1 MANHPISYASRTLN
15 THEKNYSTIEK
26 ELLTIVWAVKYYR
39 PYLYGRE
46 FDLKTDHQPLKWL
59 QKKNSGKDINPRLQ
73 RWLIQLGEYD
83 AKIDYITGKENKIAD
98 FLSRINSDEIN
109 MVNSENLGMTLYK
122 MLQIKD
128 LNAGE
133 QQDQTMLSIE
143 VQTSHSHEENVY
155 NHFNTLNTVVNRFKQ
170 QLILVEVKEK
180 EVENIFKTK
189 RIFIDIRDINSHN
202 IINIVDKYFEKGKIA
217 IYSELNRKEHNEIEQ
232 ILLNAYTNHQNMSF
246 VNCTNFAKDIGDE
259 YELKKQISF
268 FHKIEVGHSGII
280 PTYEGMKHKVY
291 HPQLKIKIHEIIN
304 NCDICSGG
312 KYDRNPIKAKLQF
325 TETPNTVNEIG
336 HIDIYVNSKQSFII
350 FIDKFSKHV
359 ISFHLPDRNSQTI
372 IEKINEFLSIKGHIK
387 KFVFDNE
394 FNSKPIREF
403 LNKEHIEFHAT
414 KSHSHTGNSDVER
427 INNTLTERIRT
438 LNLEEKASIIIQMC
452 KAVKLYNNSFHTTI
466 KATPLDVQNNKI
478 EHSII
483 KNRLEEA
490 KLKIISNHNTRKENY
505 LETRRE
511 GFIRNYKS
519 VRHKEEPKFIKRNLE
534 NVHTSN
540 IKRPLKFA
548 NDNNDTRN
556 TNDN

>member
-1 MANHPISYASRTLN
+1 LKQEKLKIRLEKCSFLKKETDFLGHILTPEGIKPNPNKVEVIQKLKLPISQKQIKSFLGITGFYRKFIKDYSKIAYPMVAYLKKDAKINVNNPSYITAFENLKNIITNPPILRYPIFTKRFKLTTDASNFAIGAVLTQDDHPISYASRTLN

-26 ELLTIVWAVKYYR
+26 ELLAIVWSVKYYR

-73 RWLIQLGEYD
+73 RWLVQLGEYD

-109 MVNSENLGMTLYK
+109 MVNSENLGMTLNK

-143 VQTSHSHEENVY
+143 VQTSHSHEENLY
-155 NHFNTLNTVVNRFKQ
+155 NHFNILNTVVNRFKQ
-170 QLILVEVKEK
+170 QLILVEEKEK
-180 EVENIFKTK
+180 EVENIFKNK

-202 IINIVDKYFEKGKIA
+202 VINIVNKHFEKGKIA
-217 IYSELNRKEHNEIEQ
+217 IYFELNEEKHNEVEQ
-232 ILLNAYTNHQNMSF
+232 ILLNSFANNQNISF
-246 VNCTNFAKDIGDE
+246 VNCTNFAKDIEDE
-259 YELKKQISF
+259 YELKRQISF

-291 HPQLKIKIHEIIN
+291 HPELKIKIHEIIN
-304 NCDICSGG
+304 NCDICNGG
-312 KYDRNPIKAKLQF
+312 KYDRNPIKAKFQI
-325 TETPNTVNEIG
+325 TETPNTVNEIV
-336 HIDIYVNSKQSFII
+336 HIDTYVNSKQSFII

-372 IEKINEFLSIKGHIK
+372 IDKINEFLSIKGHIK

-403 LNKEHIEFHAT
+403 LNKE
-414 KSHSHTGNSDVER
+414 
-427 INNTLTERIRT
+427 
-438 LNLEEKASIIIQMC
+438 
-452 KAVKLYNNSFHTTI
+452 
-466 KATPLDVQNNKI
+466 
-478 EHSII
+478 
-483 KNRLEEA
+483 
-490 KLKIISNHNTRKENY
+490 
-505 LETRRE
+505 
-511 GFIRNYKS
+511 
-519 VRHKEEPKFIKRNLE
+519 
-534 NVHTSN
+534 
-540 IKRPLKFA
+540 
-548 NDNNDTRN
+548 
-556 TNDN
+556 